1 MAVSLSGPSKVDG
14 LLVVW
19 VLGLGWIHDRQLQK
33 YVFTQQ
39 RLNDLETIA
48 KRHRNEST
56 RTSVI
61 KVSVHI
67 GRTQTQRR

>member
-14 LLVVW
+14 LSVVW

-48 KRHRNEST
+48 KRHTGMNQHAR
-56 RTSVI
+56 
-61 KVSVHI
+61 
-67 GRTQTQRR
+67 Q